1 LETPSLYM
9 NLPNK
14 LTLLR
19 LVLTM
24 VFVAIASIGVSWSF
38 TIGLLLFIAASI
50 TDWMDGAI
58 ARKHNLITTFGKLM
72 DPLADKIL
80 MCSTF
85 VILAEENL
93 LPGWVVIVI
102 LSREFLVTGLRLV
115 ATSQGSILAAD
126 SMGKLKTI
134 LQISTAIYFLLYLAS
149 SEPLLGFMTGLFDLK
164 VLSPIWLGN
173 ALIISMIVVTVLS
186 GWRYIYTNKHLLNDA

>member
-1 LETPSLYM
+1 M